1 MLDVSLSP
9 CRRRTHRRALYSM
22 DRSRRPEDIPERLL
36 ARLWRNRDWRRR
48 SLPLADGKRLRVLY
62 PGRPGGGPGPDFRDA
77 ILQVEGRAPV
87 RGDVAP
93 KLAPS
98 VVFRSSM
105 ETPRLRALSRSV
117 SAKSC
122 GTFELKVVIALAI
135 SGRCRAAPMNL
146 QACSSRYPALQ

>member
-1 MLDVSLSP
+1 
-9 CRRRTHRRALYSM
+9 M

-87 RGDVAP
+87 RGDVE
-93 KLAPS
+93 LH
-98 VVFRSSM
+98 R
-105 ETPRLRALSRSV
+105 EPR
-117 SAKSC
+117 
-122 GTFELKVVIALAI
+122 GFEE
-135 SGRCRAAPMNL
+135 RAAANVLGQFVESYQHARSIPCFGDRRKSL
-146 QACSSRYPALQ
+146 VVYR